1 MSNQRLPKQVYEEL
15 ALFRY
20 RIRKFI
26 RFSEEAAR
34 DQGLTPQYHQLMLAI
49 MGFTGREC
57 ATPKELAERLQI
69 TPHACLG
76 LIKRCE
82 SLDYVQRFPNPGD
95 KRSVFIKLTEH
106 GMQILEALS
115 EIHVEELN
123 RAGLMDIYKE
133 RYSQVDG

>member
-1 MSNQRLPKQVYEEL
+1 MNKKRLPKHVYEQL

-34 DQGLTPQYHQLMLAI
+34 GKGLTPQYHQLMLSI
-49 MGFTGREC
+49 MGFPERDY

-69 TPHACLG
+69 TPHACVE

-82 SLDYVQRFPNPGD
+82 ELELVWRFPNPED
-95 KRSVFIKLTEH
+95 KRSVFIRLTPY
-106 GMQILEALS
+106 GRGLLEELS
-115 EIHVEELN
+115 EIHMDELT
-123 RAGLMDIYKE
+123 RPRSTFRSTRPK
-133 RYSQVDG
+133 